1 MSNLV
6 RRTYFPT
13 YNVVGS
19 LLDQFFNTVQGEHD
33 TSFIE
38 TSSWAPSVDLKEESA
53 RFLVIADLPGVK
65 KEDMDISLEN
75 HVLTIKGKRDIEKTE
90 NQKHYTRRERV
101 QGQFYR
107 RFYLPETADD
117 KQISARYTN
126 GVLEIIIPKKENE
139 TPKKIDIS
147 VAE

>member
-6 RRTYFPT
+6 RKTYFPT

-19 LLDQFFNTVQGEHD
+19 LLDQFFNTVQEEHD

-53 RFLVIADLPGVK
+53 RFLVIADLPGIK

-75 HVLTIKGKRDIEKTE
+75 HVLTIKGERHIEKTE
-90 NQKHYTRRERV
+90 NQKNYTKRV
-101 QGQFYR
+101 
-107 RFYLPETADD
+107 A
-117 KQISARYTN
+117 IS
-126 GVLEIIIPKKENE
+126 LKIPGHPSPQNSLANA
-139 TPKKIDIS
+139 TG
-147 VAE
+147 